1 MKQRAALLA
10 LWALCQCVNVIAA
23 CWMLLAIVAGS
34 PRAWRLAV
42 SYDQLAN
49 TAFGGHED
57 ETISSR
63 AYKAA
68 TRGRRWGCILCKLL
82 DKIQPNHCR
91 QSVEPDE
98 GDNMPANTTPE

>member
-1 MKQRAALLA
+1 MKTRAALIA
-10 LWALCQCVNVIAA
+10 LLLLCQLANVVAAVWMLIAA
-23 CWMLLAIVAGS
+23 LVGS

-42 SYDQLAN
+42 AYDQLAN
-49 TAFGGHED
+49 TAFGGDED

-68 TRGRRWGCILCKLL
+68 TRGRRWGCILCRLL

-98 GDNMPANTTPE
+98 GEKLTANIKPE